1 MKYAI
6 FRFLLVLT
14 MPLAMG
20 QTSVKGTVIDRITLE
35 KLPNVHVTLEGTPQ
49 ATQTDTSGAFV
60 LFQDIA
66 IGDQILRISKE
77 GYVTRRFPIVIYKDN
92 ILDLG
97 EITFDVDVTAEQQLN
112 GLISLSDNDLNR
124 EDDDLGGFNI
134 SGLLSAGRDTYLSAA
149 AFDWSATFFRPR
161 GLDNANGKL
170 LINGIEMNK
179 QFNGRPQWGNW
190 GGLNDAQRNRE
201 FTAGLSANE
210 YAFGGLGGVTNITMR
225 ASQYRKGG
233 RVSYAGAN
241 RSYEGRVMGSY
252 SSGLLTS
259 GWAFTFLASRRFG
272 NEGYVEGTL
281 YDANSIFASVEKK
294 FNEQHSLNLTAIYTP
309 NRRGRSTALTQEIF
323 DLKGR
328 QYNPFWGYLNGEIRN
343 TRIREIEEP
352 ILMLNHTWDISEKT
366 SIETSLGY
374 QTGTIKNSRI
384 DANGTTL
391 VASNGQQFF
400 AGGARNPSPDYYQLL
415 PSFFLQDENPTAID
429 FQNAFLAQEQLVND
443 GQFDWNV
450 LYEGNAALRAQGR
463 NALYVLQNDVIED
476 TQFSATSIV
485 NSAITDHITLHG
497 NVSYRRL
504 HSENYAEIEDLLGG
518 TGYLD
523 IDNFTEAASEDAS
536 GLISTDNA
544 QSDVRNPNRIVG
556 EGDRYK
562 YNYQIDANVV
572 AAFAQ
577 AQFKYN
583 KVDFYIGTT
592 ITQTSYQRNGL
603 FENGNF
609 QNQEGAVG
617 SFGPSEA
624 LNFSTGGVKAGL
636 AYKITGRHIIDV
648 NGGYYTN
655 APTIRNSFVNARQ
668 NNEVI
673 EGLVPE
679 QLQSVDVS
687 YIYRSP
693 LVKARLTGYYTV
705 FEKGTNIGF
714 YFTEDL
720 GGLGNDGNAFVQEI
734 LTNIGRR
741 HMGVELGI
749 EAQVLPTL
757 KVKAAASVGQYTFT
771 NNPNLYLRSDD
782 FDGALRFGDGTT
794 NLENLHVAGGPERAF
809 QVGFEYRDPDFWN
822 IGVTTNYLSN
832 AYIDVSNLARSANFV
847 TDSDGL
853 PINDFDAAVGKSLLQ
868 QQEFDAYFL
877 VNIIGG
883 KSWRVRQY
891 FLGFFAT
898 INNVLDQQYVTG
910 GFEQSRN
917 ATFRNVRDD
926 QARENG
932 PVFGPRY
939 FFGNG
944 TTYFLNF
951 YVRF

>member
-1 MKYAI
+1 MKYV
-6 FRFLLVLT
+6 FFKFLLVL
-14 MPLAMG
+14 AMLPAIA
-20 QTSVKGTVIDRITLE
+20 QTSVKGTVIDRITSDR
-35 KLPNVHVTLEGTPQ
+35 LPDVRVVLEGTNQ
-49 ATQTDTSGAFV
+49 ATQTDITGVFV
-60 LFQDIA
+60 LHQNIS
-66 IGDQILRISKE
+66 IGDQILSISKE
-77 GYVTRRFPIVIYKDN
+77 GYVTRRFPIVIYEGK

-97 EITFDVDVTAEQQLN
+97 DLTFDVDVAAEQQLN
-112 GLISLSDNDLNR
+112 GLISLSENDLNG
-124 EDDDLGGFNI
+124 EDDDIGGFNV
-134 SGLLSAGRDTYLSAA
+134 SGLLSAGRDTFLSAA

-210 YAFGGLGGVTNITMR
+210 YSFGGLGGTTNINMR

-241 RSYEGRVMGSY
+241 RSYEGRVMASY
-252 SSGLLTS
+252 SSGLLRS
-259 GWAFTFLASRRFG
+259 GWAFTFLTSRRFG
-272 NEGYVEGTL
+272 NEGYIDGTL
-281 YDANSIFASVEKK
+281 YDANSFFASVEKK
-294 FNEQHSLNLTAIYTP
+294 FNDQHSLNFTSIYTP
-309 NRRGRSTALTQEIF
+309 NRRGRATALTQEIF

-328 QYNPFWGYLNGEIRN
+328 QYNPFWGYQNGEIRN

-366 SIETSLGY
+366 TINTNIGY

-391 VASNGQQFF
+391 VESNGQQFF

-415 PSFFLQDENPTAID
+415 PSFFLQDENPTATD

-443 GQFDWNV
+443 GQFHWNT

-476 TQFSATSIV
+476 RQLSATSIV
-485 NSAITDHITLHG
+485 NSAITDHIALNG

-504 HSENYAEIEDLLGG
+504 QSENYAAIEDLLGA

-536 GLISTDNA
+536 GVISTDNA

-562 YNYQIDANVV
+562 YNYEIDANVIS
-572 AAFAQ
+572 AFAQ

-592 ITQTSYQRNGL
+592 FTQTTYQRNGL

-609 QNQEGAVG
+609 RNEVGAVG
-617 SFGPSEA
+617 SFGRSET
-624 LNFSTGGVKAGL
+624 LNFLTGGVKSGFT
-636 AYKITGRHIIDV
+636 YKITGRHIIDL
-648 NGGYYTN
+648 NGGYITN
-655 APTIRNSFVNARQ
+655 APNIRNSFVNARQ
-668 NNEVI
+668 NNEVV
-673 EGLVPE
+673 EDVVPE
-679 QLQSVDVS
+679 RLQSVDVS
-687 YIYRSP
+687 YIFRSP
-693 LVKARLTGYYTV
+693 FIRGRLTGYYTL
-705 FEKGTNIGF
+705 FEKGTDIGF

-720 GGLGNDGNAFVQEI
+720 GGLGNDGNAFVQEVI
-734 LTNIGRR
+734 TNIGRR
-741 HMGVELGI
+741 NMGVELGI

-757 KVKAAASVGQYTFT
+757 LLKAAASIGQYTYT
-771 NNPNLYLRSDD
+771 NNPNVYLRSDD

-809 QVGFEYRDPDFWN
+809 QLGFEYRDPDFWN
-822 IGVTTNYLSN
+822 IGVTANYLSN
-832 AYIDVSNLARSANFV
+832 AYIDVSALARSANFI

-853 PINDFDAAVGKSLLQ
+853 PINDFDADLGKSLLQ

-932 PVFGPRY
+932 PVFGSRY

>member
-1 MKYAI
+1 MKYVI
-6 FRFLLVLT
+6 LKFLLALP
-14 MPLAMG
+14 MLSAIA
-20 QTSVKGTVIDRITLE
+20 QTSVKGTVIDRITSN
-35 KLPNVHVTLEGTPQ
+35 KLPSIRVLLEGTNQ
-49 ATQTDTSGAFV
+49 ATQTDIAGAFV
-60 LFQDIA
+60 LNQNIP

-77 GYVTRRFPIVIYKDN
+77 GYVTRRFPIIIHEGK

-97 EITFDVDVTAEQQLN
+97 EVTLDVDVAAEQQLN
-112 GLISLSDNDLNR
+112 GLISLSDNDLNG
-124 EDDDLGGFNI
+124 EDDDLGGFNV
-134 SGLLSAGRDTYLSAA
+134 SGLLSAGRDTFLSAA

-210 YAFGGLGGVTNITMR
+210 YSFGGLSGTTNINMR

-233 RVSYAGAN
+233 RISYANAN
-241 RSYEGRVMGSY
+241 RSYQGRVMGSY
-252 SSGLLTS
+252 SSGLGTG

-294 FNEQHSLNLTAIYTP
+294 FNDQHSLNFTSIYTP
-309 NRRGRSTALTQEIF
+309 NRRGRGTALTQEIF

-328 QYNPFWGYLNGEIRN
+328 QYNPFWGYQNGLIRN

-352 ILMLNHTWDISEKT
+352 ILMLNHTWDVSEKT
-366 SIETSLGY
+366 TIHTNIGY

-384 DANGTTL
+384 DNNGTTL
-391 VASNGQQFF
+391 VESNGQQFF

-429 FQNAFLAQEQLVND
+429 FQNAFLAQEELVND
-443 GQFDWNV
+443 GQFDWTL
-450 LYEGNAALRAQGR
+450 LYESNATLRVQGG
-463 NALYVLQNDVIED
+463 NALYVLQNDVIAD
-476 TQFSATSIV
+476 HQLHANVIV
-485 NSAITDHITLHG
+485 NKVITEHITGNG
-497 NVSYRRL
+497 NVSYRTL
-504 HSENYAEIEDLLGG
+504 SSENYAEVEDLLGA

-523 IDNFTEAASEDAS
+523 VDNFTEAASGDAS
-536 GLISTDNA
+536 GIISTDNA

-556 EGDRYK
+556 EGERFK
-562 YNYQIDANVV
+562 YNYEINAAVV
-572 AAFAQ
+572 SGFAQ

-583 KVDFYIGTT
+583 KVDFYMGAT
-592 ITQTSYQRNGL
+592 ITQTTYQRNGL

-609 QNQEGAVG
+609 QNEEGTVG
-617 SFGPSEA
+617 SFGNSEM
-624 LNFSTGGVKAGL
+624 LNFSTGGLKGGVT
-636 AYKITGRHIIDV
+636 YKITGRHVIDAH
-648 NGGYYTN
+648 GGYYTN

-668 NNEVI
+668 NNEVV
-673 EGLVPE
+673 EGLEPE
-679 QLQSVDVS
+679 QIQSVDVS

-693 LVKARLTGYYTV
+693 IVKGRLTAYYTG
-705 FEKGTNIGF
+705 FEKGTDIGF

-720 GGLGNDGNAFVQEI
+720 GGLGDDGNAFVQEVV
-734 LTNIGRR
+734 TDVGRVN
-741 HMGVELGI
+741 MGIELGI
-749 EAQVLPTL
+749 SAQVLPTL
-757 KVKAAASVGQYTFT
+757 KLKVAASVGQYTFI

-782 FDGALRFGDGTT
+782 FEGALRFGDGTT
-794 NLENLHVAGGPERAF
+794 NLEGLHVAGGPERAF
-809 QVGFEYRDPDFWN
+809 QLGFEYRDPSFWN
-822 IGVTTNYLSN
+822 IGVTTNYFSN

-853 PINDFDAAVGKSLLQ
+853 PINDFDAGVARELLK
-868 QQEFDAYFL
+868 QQEFDDYFL
-877 VNIIGG
+877 VNITGG
-883 KSWRVRQY
+883 KSWRVDNY

-932 PVFGPRY
+932 PVFGPRF

-944 TTYFLNF
+944 TTYYANF

>member
-14 MPLAMG
+14 ILPAMA
-20 QTSVKGTVIDRITLE
+20 QTSVKGTVIDRITSDT
-35 KLPNVHVTLEGTPQ
+35 LPNVRVVLEGTNQ
-49 ATQTDTSGAFV
+49 VTQTDTSGAFI
-60 LFQDIA
+60 LFQDIP

-77 GYVTRRFPIVIYKDN
+77 GYVTRRFPIVIYEGN

-112 GLISLSDNDLNR
+112 GLISLSDNDLNG
-124 EDDDLGGFNI
+124 EDDDVGGFTI

-201 FTAGLSANE
+201 FTAGLSASE
-210 YAFGGLGGVTNITMR
+210 YSFGGLGGVTNITMR

-259 GWAFTFLASRRFG
+259 GWAYTVLTSRRFG
-272 NEGYVEGTL
+272 NEGYVEGSL
-281 YDANSIFASVEKK
+281 YDANSIFAAVEKK

-309 NRRGRSTALTQEIF
+309 NRRGRGTALTQEIF
-323 DLKGR
+323 DLKRR
-328 QYNPFWGYLNGEIRN
+328 QYNPFWGYQNGKIRN
-343 TRIREIEEP
+343 TRTREIEEP

-366 SIETSLGY
+366 TIYTNIGY

-391 VASNGQQFF
+391 VESNGQQFF

-415 PSFFLQDENPTAID
+415 PSFFLQDQNPTPTD

-443 GQFDWNV
+443 GQFHWNV
-450 LYEGNAALRAQGR
+450 LYESNAALRAQGR

-476 TQFSATSIV
+476 TQLTATSII
-485 NSAITDHITLHG
+485 NSPITDHITLHG

-504 HSENYAEIEDLLGG
+504 TSENYAEIEDLLGA

-556 EGDRYK
+556 EGVRYK
-562 YNYQIDANVV
+562 YNYQIDANVLS
-572 AAFAQ
+572 AFAQ
-577 AQFKYN
+577 AQFKYK

-592 ITQTSYQRNGL
+592 ITQTTYQRNGL

-609 QNQEGAVG
+609 QNEMESVG
-617 SFGPSEA
+617 SFGSSET
-624 LNFSTGGVKAGL
+624 LNFLTGGVKAG
-636 AYKITGRHIIDV
+636 ATYKITGRHIIDV

-668 NNEVI
+668 NNEVVD
-673 EGLVPE
+673 GLAPE
-679 QLQSVDVS
+679 QLQSLDVS

-705 FEKGTNIGF
+705 FEKGTDIGF

-720 GGLGNDGNAFVQEI
+720 GGLGADGNAFVQEV

-741 HMGVELGI
+741 HIGAELGI

-757 KVKAAASVGQYTFT
+757 KLKAAASIGQYTFT

-782 FDGALRFGDGTT
+782 FEGALQFGDGTT

-809 QVGFEYRDPDFWN
+809 QLGFEYRDPSFWN

-832 AYIDVSNLARSANFV
+832 AYIDVSTLARSANFV

-853 PINDFDAAVGKSLLQ
+853 PINDFDATVGKKLLQ

-898 INNVLDQQYVTG
+898 INNVLDQQYITG

>member
-14 MPLAMG
+14 MPLAMA
-20 QTSVKGTVIDRITLE
+20 QTSVKGTVIDRITSD
-35 KLPNVHVTLEGTPQ
+35 KLPNVHVALEGTSQ
-49 ATQTDTSGAFV
+49 ATQTDASGAFV

-77 GYVTRRFPIVIYKDN
+77 GYVTRRFPIVVHEGN

-97 EITFDVDVTAEQQLN
+97 DITFDVDVTAEQQLN
-112 GLISLSDNDLNR
+112 GLISLSDTDLNG

-210 YAFGGLGGVTNITMR
+210 YAFGGLGGVTHITMR

-252 SSGLLTS
+252 STGLLSS
-259 GWAFTFLASRRFG
+259 GWAFTLLASRRFG

-281 YDANSIFASVEKK
+281 YDANSIFASVERK

-352 ILMLNHTWDISEKT
+352 ILMLNHTWDLSEKT
-366 SIETSLGY
+366 TILTNIGY

-391 VASNGQQFF
+391 VESNGQQFF

-415 PSFFLQDENPTAID
+415 PSFFLQDENPTATD

-443 GQFDWNV
+443 GQFHWNA

-463 NALYVLQNDVIED
+463 NALYILQNDVIED
-476 TQFSATSIV
+476 TQLSATSIV
-485 NSAITDHITLHG
+485 NTAITDHITLHG

-504 HSENYAEIEDLLGG
+504 RSENYAEIEDLLGA

-536 GLISTDNA
+536 GVISTDNA

-572 AAFAQ
+572 SAFAQ
-577 AQFKYN
+577 AQFKYR
-583 KVDFYIGTT
+583 KVDFYLGTT

-636 AYKITGRHIIDV
+636 TYKITGRHIIDV
-648 NGGYYTN
+648 NSGYYTN

-668 NNEVI
+668 NNEVV

-687 YIYRSP
+687 YIFRSP
-693 LVKARLTGYYTV
+693 VVKARLTGYHTV
-705 FEKGTNIGF
+705 FEKGTDIGF

-720 GGLGNDGNAFVQEI
+720 GGLGNDGNAFVQEV
-734 LTNIGRR
+734 LTNVGRR

-757 KVKAAASVGQYTFT
+757 KLKASASVGQYTFT
-771 NNPNLYLRSDD
+771 NTPNLYLRSDD

-822 IGVTTNYLSN
+822 IGVTANYLSN
-832 AYIDVSNLARSANFV
+832 AYIDVSNLARSTNFV

-853 PINDFDAAVGKSLLQ
+853 PINDFDATVGKSLLQ

-883 KSWRVRQY
+883 KSWRVRHY

>member
-1 MKYAI
+1 MKYAF

-14 MPLAMG
+14 MLPAMA
-20 QTSVKGTVIDRITLE
+20 QTSVTGTVIDRISTE
-35 KLPNVHVTLEGTPQ
+35 KLPNVHVVLEGTNQ
-49 ATQTDTSGAFV
+49 ASQTDISGAFNLV
-60 LFQDIA
+60 QDVPT
-66 IGDQILRISKE
+66 GDQILRISKE
-77 GYVTRRFPIVIYKDN
+77 GYVTRRFPIIIYEGN

-97 EITFDVDVTAEQQLN
+97 DITFDVDVTAEQQLQ
-112 GLISLSDNDLNR
+112 GLISLSDNDLNG
-124 EDDDLGGFNI
+124 EDDDVSGFTI
-134 SGLLSAGRDTYLSAA
+134 SGLLSAGRDTYLRAA

-190 GGLNDAQRNRE
+190 GGLNDVQRNRE
-201 FTAGLSANE
+201 FTAGLSASD
-210 YAFGGLGGVTNITMR
+210 YSFGGLGGVTHITMR
-225 ASQYRKGG
+225 ASQYRRGG
-233 RVSYAGAN
+233 QVSYATAN

-252 SSGLLTS
+252 SSGLLAN
-259 GWAFTFLASRRFG
+259 GWAYTILASRRFG

-281 YDANSIFASVEKK
+281 YDANSIFAAVEKK
-294 FNEQHSLNLTAIYTP
+294 FNAHHSLNLTAIYTP
-309 NRRGRSTALTQEIF
+309 NRRGRGTALTQEIF

-328 QYNPFWGYLNGEIRN
+328 RYNPFWGSLNGEMRN

-352 ILMLNHTWDISEKT
+352 ILMLNHTWDLSEKT
-366 SIETSLGY
+366 TVQTNVGY

-391 VASNGQQFF
+391 VESNGQQFF

-415 PSFFLQDENPTAID
+415 PSFFLQEENPTATD

-450 LYEGNAALRAQGR
+450 LYERNAALRAQGR
-463 NALYVLQNDVIED
+463 NALYVLQNDVIAD
-476 TQFSATSIV
+476 TQLSVTSIV
-485 NSAITDHITLHG
+485 NSAITDHITFNG
-497 NVSYRRL
+497 NVSYRAL
-504 HSENYAEIEDLLGG
+504 HSENFAEVEDLLGA

-523 IDNFTEAASEDAS
+523 IDNFTEAASQDAS
-536 GLISTDNA
+536 GIISTDNA
-544 QSDVRNPNRIVG
+544 QSNVRTPNRIVG

-562 YNYQIDANVV
+562 YNYQIDAGVV
-572 AAFAQ
+572 SAFAQ
-577 AQFKYN
+577 AQFKYS
-583 KVDFYIGTT
+583 KVDFYVGTT
-592 ITQTSYQRNGL
+592 ITQTTYQRNGL
-603 FENGNF
+603 YENGNF
-609 QNQEGAVG
+609 QNEAESIG
-617 SFGPSEA
+617 SFGSSEM
-624 LNFSTGGVKAGL
+624 LSFLTGGVKAGFT
-636 AYKITGRHIIDV
+636 YKLTGRHIIDV
-648 NGGYYTN
+648 NGGFYTN
-655 APTIRNSFVNARQ
+655 APTIRTSFVNARQ
-668 NNEVI
+668 NNEVV
-673 EGLVPE
+673 EELEPE

-687 YIYRSP
+687 YVFRSP
-693 LVKARLTGYYTV
+693 FVKARLTGYYTT
-705 FEKGTNIGF
+705 FEKGTDIGF

-720 GGLGNDGNAFVQEI
+720 GGLGNDGNAFVQEV

-741 HMGVELGI
+741 HMGVEFGV
-749 EAQVLPTL
+749 EAQVLPTFTL
-757 KVKAAASVGQYTFT
+757 KAAASIGQYTFT
-771 NNPNLYLRSDD
+771 NRPNLYLRSDD
-782 FDGALRFGDGTT
+782 FQGALRFGDGTT

-809 QVGFEYRDPDFWN
+809 QLGFEYRDPDFWN

-832 AYIDVSNLARSANFV
+832 AYIDVSSLARSANFV

-853 PINDFDAAVGKSLLQ
+853 PINDFDAAVGKTLLQ
-868 QQEFDAYFL
+868 QQEFDGYFL

-898 INNVLDQQYVTG
+898 INNVLDQQYITG